1 MPSDQGTAPPD
12 GMPVMVG
19 EDMRLHDAVQ
29 FWESAQTALA
39 HAGLLK
45 AAMGMIPDEA
55 DQIVDL
61 DLSELPA
68 LPPDHP
74 QYYRQ
79 LETMLK
85 VKAQNKSNR
94 IKRYAI
100 IMKQR
105 TAVYTM
111 MHKSAE
117 AKAPIFAR
125 ELRESCDYSRA
136 GTVGG
141 YFDGVKAYRMMYA
154 KLFAEER
161 TKMDVDFYNAA
172 KDLQIKTRLQDGCTG
187 HCRRVHVEGSGV
199 DL

>member
-1 MPSDQGTAPPD
+1 MPSDQGNPPPD

-19 EDMRLHDAVQ
+19 EDMRLHDAVK

-45 AAMGMIPDEA
+45 TAMGLIPDEA

-61 DLSELPA
+61 DLSELPV

-100 IMKQR
+100 
-105 TAVYTM
+105 
-111 MHKSAE
+111 S
-117 AKAPIFAR
+117 
-125 ELRESCDYSRA
+125 L
-136 GTVGG
+136 
-141 YFDGVKAYRMMYA
+141 
-154 KLFAEER
+154 
-161 TKMDVDFYNAA
+161 
-172 KDLQIKTRLQDGCTG
+172 
-187 HCRRVHVEGSGV
+187 
-199 DL
+199 